1 MNTLVK
7 FLLVLTIALV
17 SFRATHADQS
27 PTAVTLLRFE
37 AFIVNDGVLL
47 EWETGTEIDTA
58 AFKLERADDPN
69 GPFTFLADIGFIA
82 ALGGPA
88 SGATY
93 QEIDET
99 AVSGATYWYQL
110 VEVREDQS
118 QHVLETIM
126 VLVVPPTATPTAQAI
141 GGGGGGG
148 QNTPVPPTS
157 TVAPSS
163 TPQPTGTTA
172 PQPTTPAGTGNT
184 PPAPT
189 SPPEPQPTIAVEPT
203 EAPAGNN
210 NNNNPTPIPTT
221 ITQFQPTTTPEP
233 GVVSAAEDDGQPI
246 AQITETPAKEEYPAP
261 ESATAYPNS
270 GTPGQTTPYP
280 EATPAGEINPIIIG
294 GNAQPTPTPAGE
306 SEPATTSQT
315 ESSPLAGQIFLWGG
329 FLFAL
334 LLFVGGLFFAIFIT
348 TRKRQS

>member
-7 FLLVLTIALV
+7 FFLLLTVALV
-17 SFRATHADQS
+17 FFRAAQADQS

-37 AFIVNDGVLL
+37 AFIVDEGVVL

-58 AFKLERADDPN
+58 AFKLERADDAN

-126 VLVVPPTATPTAQAI
+126 VIVVPPTATPTSQAI
-141 GGGGGGG
+141 GGGGSGG

-163 TPQPTGTTA
+163 TPQATSTTA
-172 PQPTTPAGTGNT
+172 AQPTAPAGTGNT

-189 SPPEPQPTIAVEPT
+189 APPEPQPTIVVEPT
-203 EAPAGNN
+203 NAPAGN

-221 ITQFQPTTTPEP
+221 ISQIQPTATAEP
-233 GVVSAAEDDGQPI
+233 GVVSAAEDEGQPI
-246 AQITETPAKEEYPAP
+246 AQITETPVKEEYPAP
-261 ESATAYPNS
+261 ESATAYPDN
-270 GTPGQTTPYP
+270 GTPNQTTPYP
-280 EATPAGEINPIIIG
+280 ETTPAGESNPIIIG
-294 GNAQPTPTPAGE
+294 GDAQPTPTPAGE
-306 SEPATTSQT
+306 SDAATTSQT
-315 ESSPLAGQIFLWGG
+315 ENSSLAGQIFLWGG

-334 LLFVGGLFFAIFIT
+334 LIFVGGLFFAIFIT

>member
-1 MNTLVK
+1 MKTFIK
-7 FLLVLTIALV
+7 FLLLLTFIFL
-17 SFRATHADQS
+17 SFRATLADQS

-37 AFIVNDGVLL
+37 AFVVNDGVLL

-58 AFKLERADDPN
+58 AFKLERADDAS
-69 GPFTFLADIGFIA
+69 GPFTFLADIGFVA

-99 AVSGATYWYQL
+99 AVSGATYWYRL
-110 VEVREDQS
+110 VEIREDQS
-118 QHVLETIM
+118 QQVLETIM
-126 VLVVPPTATPTAQAI
+126 VIVVPPTATPTSQAI
-141 GGGGGGG
+141 GGGGSGG

-172 PQPTTPAGTGNT
+172 PQPTNPAGTGNT
-184 PPAPT
+184 PAST
-189 SPPEPQPTIAVEPT
+189 LPPEPLPTIAVEPT

-210 NNNNPTPIPTT
+210 NNNPTPLPTT
-221 ITQFQPTTTPEP
+221 NNPFQPTPTAEP
-233 GVVSAAEDDGQPI
+233 GVVSAAEEDGQPI
-246 AQITETPAKEEYPAP
+246 AQITETPVKEEYPAP
-261 ESATAYPNS
+261 ESGTAYPNNDTS
-270 GTPGQTTPYP
+270 GETTTPYP
-280 EATPAGEINPIIIG
+280 EVTIDSATNPIIIG
-294 GNAQPTPTPAGE
+294 GDAQPTATPAGE
-306 SEPATTSQT
+306 TNPSTVAPSER
-315 ESSPLAGQIFLWGG
+315 SPLAGQIFLWVG

-334 LLFVGGLFFAIFIT
+334 LIFVGGLFFAIFIT